1 MHATVD
7 ALKRLEEPAAVAARR
22 GLPLDEI
29 APPAMVKAL
38 LNQKA
43 GV

>member
-1 MHATVD
+1 
-7 ALKRLEEPAAVAARR
+7 VAARR

-29 APPAMVKAL
+29 APPALVKAL